1 MSFSK
6 ERVPVT
12 VNGERVGTAEIS
24 DSGLLTMSVNSPVVA
39 KSFELSII
47 ESLSISAKIKKD

>member
-1 MSFSK
+1 MSFQK
-6 ERVPVT
+6 ERIPVT
-12 VNGERVGTAEIS
+12 VNGEKVGTAEIS

-39 KSFELSII
+39 HSFALGFI